1 MSLIILT
8 LEITLANPSG
18 LLPAGFRI
26 HCLIKASYALRVCTA
41 NLPKKTLYLYRE
53 LETGQAPS
61 ILQTKKDDDLV
72 F

>member
-1 MSLIILT
+1 ML
-8 LEITLANPSG
+8 LEFAP
-18 LLPAGFRI
+18 
-26 HCLIKASYALRVCTA
+26 A
-41 NLPKKTLYLYRE
+41 NLPKKALYLYRE